1 MTTATFL
8 TQEAYDRLQAEL
20 TELQGPRREDIVAKI
35 GAAREEGDLKENGGY
50 HAAKDEQGK
59 IEGRITQLIELLRD
73 AVVGEADG
81 ADDGIGGPGK
91 VVTVKFAGDDDTEKF
106 LVGSRE
112 AAGGDLQA
120 YSPQSPIGS
129 AVTGHKAGE
138 TVSYK
143 TPAGKTLSLE
153 IVEVAAHHG

>member
-1 MTTATFL
+1 MNTATFL

-20 TELQGPRREDIVAKI
+20 ADLQGPRREDIVAKI

-91 VVTVKFAGDDDTEKF
+91 VVTVKFAGDDATEKF

-112 AAGGDLQA
+112 AAGSSLQA
-120 YSPQSPIGS
+120 YSPQSPIGT

-138 TVSYK
+138 TVSYP

-153 IVEVAAHHG
+153 IVEVNAHHG

>member
-8 TQEAYDRLQAEL
+8 TQEAYDRLRAEL
-20 TELQGPRREDIVAKI
+20 ADLQGPRRDDIVAKI

-59 IEGRITQLIELLRD
+59 IEGRIAQLIELLRD
-73 AVVGEADG
+73 AVVGEAG

-91 VVTVKFAGDDDTEKF
+91 VVTVRFAGDDDTEKF

-112 AAGGDLQA
+112 AAGTSGLEA

-138 TVSYK
+138 TVSYQ
-143 TPAGKTLSLE
+143 TPAGKTLSLD
-153 IVEVAAHHG
+153 IIEVSTHHG